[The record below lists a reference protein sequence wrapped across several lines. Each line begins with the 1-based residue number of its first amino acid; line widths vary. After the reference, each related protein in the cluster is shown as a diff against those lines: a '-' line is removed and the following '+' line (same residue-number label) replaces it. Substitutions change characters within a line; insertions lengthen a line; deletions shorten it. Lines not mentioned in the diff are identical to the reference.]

1 MIVQYGGA
9 RTPMFL
15 PISLAAMIVPHHAEK
30 DGHPMPLSVH
40 QNPSADS
47 PFVAKYQ
54 NSYFRG
60 SYIRFDF
67 LKSSSYRKHLD
78 HENTNNE
85 NAIMLDSLLTYFQ

>member
-47 PFVAKYQ
+47 PFVAKY
-54 NSYFRG
+54 
-60 SYIRFDF
+60 
-67 LKSSSYRKHLD
+67 
-78 HENTNNE
+78 
-85 NAIMLDSLLTYFQ
+85 